1 MSQQTLSS
9 ELSTP
14 FAQVWTSLTADLQER
29 IIRLMAQLA
38 LNLVLSQ
45 STWPGKEDSHDL
57 IDQQKQDPA
66 GTA

>member
-9 ELSTP
+9 ELSTS

-38 LNLVLSQ
+38 LNLVVSQ
-45 STWPGKEDSHDL
+45 SNWAGKECSHDH
-57 IDQQKQDPA
+57 IDQQKQDSA
-66 GTA
+66 RTS

>member
-9 ELSTP
+9 ELSTS

-38 LNLVLSQ
+38 LNLVVSQ
-45 STWPGKEDSHDL
+45 SNWPGKECSHDL
-57 IDQQKQDPA
+57 IDQHKQDSA
-66 GTA
+66 RTS